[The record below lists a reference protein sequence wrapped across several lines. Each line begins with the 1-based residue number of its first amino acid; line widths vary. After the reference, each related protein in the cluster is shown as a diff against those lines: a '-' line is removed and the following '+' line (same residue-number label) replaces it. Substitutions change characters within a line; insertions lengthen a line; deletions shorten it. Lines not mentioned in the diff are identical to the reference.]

1 MWDTN
6 SHCDFLIP
14 NLFGRCQCTAP
25 AKITGLNC
33 IAEKESDNDI
43 DHPINSI
50 NSLSELI
57 YPSANKQ
64 KVNETKIEIVSVI
77 TEPENEI
84 KESTEVNDTDE
95 EEDDHSNE
103 LSHDEE
109 QDGSE
114 TNEVSEATE
123 NVTEINVVKD
133 EHESES
139 PEENEI
145 PDDINDFGAELIV
158 PHESEPLLQ
167 DIANQMMQ
175 LMEASTVND
184 DKELLETT
192 TMQNEED
199 VAEVERTSTEVSDDM
214 VEQVPEETEEPQEHV
229 EVKTTTETEEAKV
242 EQTEDV
248 IEEHTEEVE
257 EEHTE
262 VPIEMMTTLAYLD
275 QKVEI
280 VTPSTETETPLTDVK
295 NRFEYPGDTDNF
307 QTTERTTEIES
318 EATTQIFEGERT
330 TQLHQTEISVTREPI
345 AETKKPEVFVRTT
358 TLPPVTEPTVD
369 ATTQAIIELTSRT
382 TVIEP
387 HAEISHTTM
396 RNLINISD
404 KNDFPTVSTI
414 SKTNHSSQDTSK
426 GLKLNFIRF

>member
-84 KESTEVNDTDE
+84 KESAEVNDTDE

-123 NVTEINVVKD
+123 NVTEINVAKNK
-133 EHESES
+133 HESES

-145 PDDINDFGAELIV
+145 PDDNNDFGAELIV

-175 LMEASTVND
+175 LLEASTVND
-184 DKELLETT
+184 DEELLETT
-192 TMQNEED
+192 TMQNGED
-199 VAEVERTSTEVSDDM
+199 VAEVESTSTVVSDDV
-214 VEQVPEETEEPQEHV
+214 VEQEAQDPVETEKPQEHV
-229 EVKTTTETEEAKV
+229 EDKSTTETEEA
-242 EQTEDV
+242 
-248 IEEHTEEVE
+248 IEEHTEEGK

-280 VTPSTETETPLTDVK
+280 VTPSTEAETPLTDIK
-295 NRFEYPGDTDNF
+295 NRFVDTEDNI
-307 QTTERTTEIES
+307 QTTERTIDIES
-318 EATTQIFEGERT
+318 EATTQIFQGERT
-330 TQLHQTEISVTREPI
+330 TQLHQTEVSVTKEPI
-345 AETKKPEVFVRTT
+345 AETKKPEVFIRTT
-358 TLPPVTEPTVD
+358 TLPPVTEPTFD

-382 TVIEP
+382 TVMEP

-404 KNDFPTVSTI
+404 KNDFPTASTI
-414 SKTNHSSQDTSK
+414 SKRNHSSQDTSTQK
-426 GLKLNFIRF
+426 GLILNFIRFPYSIF